1 MNEKLVRTY
10 RNMRRSHEIVPSPTP
25 SESSTSVVAGNA
37 DNKGLKMSLHK
48 SSPPRVDMEKSRIFF
63 VSSLPPSQRYKEQNA
78 MHGEH
83 IRKQTY
89 LTFRMFQP
97 RSKLETYPEYA
108 DAKATR
114 GKFKLTVKLDTRFD
128 VYPN

>member
-1 MNEKLVRTY
+1 MAEN
-10 RNMRRSHEIVPSPTP
+10 
-25 SESSTSVVAGNA
+25 AG
-37 DNKGLKMSLHK
+37 NKGLKMSLHK
-48 SSPPRVDMEKSRIFF
+48 SSPPQVDMNLS
-63 VSSLPPSQRYKEQNA
+63 PSQRYKEQNA

>member
-1 MNEKLVRTY
+1 MNEKLVCTC
-10 RNMRRSHEIVPSPTP
+10 RNTHRSHGIVPSPFP

-48 SSPPRVDMEKSRIFF
+48 SSPPQVDMNLS
-63 VSSLPPSQRYKEQNA
+63 PSQRYKEQNA

-83 IRKQTY
+83 IRNQTY

-97 RSKLETYPEYA
+97 RP
-108 DAKATR
+108 
-114 GKFKLTVKLDTRFD
+114 
-128 VYPN
+128 